1 MVGVFKGYRKK
12 RHKRKNSRF
21 TPKHPPRKGFFSRG
35 GVSGKIRISSS
46 ADKWTSK
53 STLAQKSKKSSNFD
67 KKFPTVGLHVT
78 DTHLKSSRAIKTR
91 DLIASLKMKE
101 RVKMETK
108 KAYFKKLQD
117 KKDFLLASQDL
128 SKIVYVAC
136 FAKTKNNLFLSIS
149 ETYSQQIRFVRSSG
163 YVTQFQGLPHSSK
176 RGPEAQRA
184 LSTFGRAKLLK
195 IQATKLVII
204 FKGKVGQREQL
215 VEFLTR
221 RSKMKVLFLGAVTAT
236 PHNGCRGWKRKR
248 TKRKRR
254 RGRDRKSVV

>member
-1 MVGVFKGYRKK
+1 M
-12 RHKRKNSRF
+12 
-21 TPKHPPRKGFFSRG
+21 
-35 GVSGKIRISSS
+35 
-46 ADKWTSK
+46 
-53 STLAQKSKKSSNFD
+53 AQKSKKSSNFD

-254 RGRDRKSVV
+254 RGRFVLRIFGAEEGSALVGSSNIGYKKKTFRKKRKRNFTFSKKKSVFKGSVSVGGGALLKKK